1 MYFAIT
7 IDMSED
13 LLDKSDTI
21 HDYSD
26 LLKTFFKN
34 KSYGKGI
41 EALYIGIIAVHPK
54 FDFFS
59 IIRKKYTKSK
69 KQLQYNIK
77 LDYEKF
83 KNSNKQEILEM
94 LINDILNSLTII
106 DELKIKDFDLAA
118 FKHDLNKFFSN
129 KAYLEIEPLKK
140 EPMGKPEPIKQ
151 SDLKREFPDDIKL
164 SENIFWELIET

>member
-54 FDFFS
+54 FDFFF
-59 IIRKKYTKSK
+59 YHT
-69 KQLQYNIK
+69 
-77 LDYEKF
+77 
-83 KNSNKQEILEM
+83 
-94 LINDILNSLTII
+94 
-106 DELKIKDFDLAA
+106 
-118 FKHDLNKFFSN
+118 
-129 KAYLEIEPLKK
+129 
-140 EPMGKPEPIKQ
+140 
-151 SDLKREFPDDIKL
+151 
-164 SENIFWELIET
+164 